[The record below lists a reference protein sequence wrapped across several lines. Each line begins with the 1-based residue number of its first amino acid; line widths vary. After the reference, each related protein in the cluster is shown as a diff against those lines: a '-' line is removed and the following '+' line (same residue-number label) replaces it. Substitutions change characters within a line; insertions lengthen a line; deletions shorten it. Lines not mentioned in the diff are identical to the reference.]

1 MDGSS
6 LGKWLCLIVYMLTL
20 LRTEGA
26 SIPMTIV
33 QAAVARGAGE
43 QLLLISWFNLC

>member
-6 LGKWLCLIVYMLTL
+6 LGKWLCLIVSVLTL
-20 LRTEGA
+20 LKTEGA

-33 QAAVARGAGE
+33 QTAAARGAGE